1 MKTTLKKT
9 MAALSAAAV
18 VAASAAVMAVPA
30 SAADQTITAGTVTL
44 TLSELKAANYEVTV
58 PVSASADL
66 SAVDFGMKLADGL
79 TYVDAGSS
87 TKASAAAA
95 HANGFVWMP
104 YSYGSADMSNIKAGQ
119 IAYLTVTVTEDAK
132 AGDEFAITVTNE
144 NAKGVHTTAGHF
156 DADGKLVTDEFTPVA
171 GAIIIAEDPTEAPT
185 TTTEAPTTTEA
196 EATTTAAA
204 KTTAA
209 TTAKV
214 ATATTKKATST
225 SSPKTGDALP
235 VAGVAVAVAV
245 IGGVALVSKKR
256 K

>member
-30 SAADQTITAGTVTL
+30 SAADQAISAGTVTL
-44 TLSELKAANYEVTV
+44 TLSELKAANYQVTV
-58 PVSASADL
+58 PISASADL

-79 TYVDAGSS
+79 TYVKAKS
-87 TKASAAAA
+87 TTDASAAAA
-95 HANGFVWMP
+95 HSNGFVWMP
-104 YSYGSADMSNIKAGQ
+104 YSFGSADMSNIPAGQ
-119 IAYLTVTVTEDAK
+119 IAELTVTVTEDAK

-171 GAIIIAEDPTEAPT
+171 GAIIITEDPTEAPT
-185 TTTEAPTTTEA
+185 TTTEAP
-196 EATTTAAA
+196 ATTTAAA

>member
-44 TLSELKAANYEVTV
+44 TLSELKAANYQVTV
-58 PVSASADL
+58 PISAAADL

-79 TYVDAGSS
+79 TYVKAKS
-87 TKASAAAA
+87 TTDASAAAA
-95 HANGFVWMP
+95 HSNGFVWMP
-104 YSYGSADMSNIKAGQ
+104 YSFGSADMSNIPAGQ
-119 IAYLTVTVTEDAK
+119 IAELTVTVTEDAK

-185 TTTEAPTTTEA
+185 EAPTTAPTEAPTEA
-196 EATTTAAA
+196 PA
-204 KTTAA
+204 TTAA

-214 ATATTKKATST
+214 ATGTTATKKATST

>member
-30 SAADQTITAGTVTL
+30 SAADQAISAGTVTM

-58 PVSASADL
+58 PISASADL
-66 SAVDFGMKLADGL
+66 CAVDFGMKLADGL

-104 YSYGSADMSNIKAGQ
+104 YSFGSADMSNIKAGQ
-119 IAYLTVTVTEDAK
+119 IAYLTVTVTEEAK
-132 AGDEFAITVTNE
+132 AGDEYAITITNE

-156 DADGKLVTDEFTPVA
+156 DADGKMITDEFAPVA
-171 GAIIIAEDPTEAPT
+171 GAIIITEDPTEAPT
-185 TTTEAPTTTEA
+185 TTTAAPA
-196 EATTTAAA
+196 
-204 KTTAA
+204 TTAA

-214 ATATTKKATST
+214 ATATTKKAAST

>member
-18 VAASAAVMAVPA
+18 VAASAAVMAIPA
-30 SAADQTITAGTVTL
+30 SADVAVSAGTVTL

-58 PVSASADL
+58 PITSDADL
-66 SAVDFGMKLADGL
+66 GSIDFGMKLSDGL
-79 TYVDAGSS
+79 TYVDAGTN
-87 TKASAAAA
+87 TKASCTPAEVD
-95 HANGFVWMP
+95 GFVWMP
-104 YSYGSADMSNIKAGQ
+104 WAFGGVKAENIAAGE
-119 IAYLTVTVTEDAK
+119 IAYLTVKVTESAE
-132 AGDEFAITVTNE
+132 AGSEYPITLTNE
-144 NAKGVHTTAGHF
+144 NAKGVHTSAGQYV
-156 DADGKLVTDEFTPVA
+156 DGKLQNAEFTPVA
-171 GAIIIAEDPTEAPT
+171 GAIIITEDPTEAPT
-185 TTTEAPTTTEA
+185 TTTAAPE
-196 EATTTAAA
+196 TTAAPA
-204 KTTAA
+204 TTAA

>member
-30 SAADQTITAGTVTL
+30 SAADQAISAGTVTL

-58 PVSASADL
+58 PISASAEL

-171 GAIIIAEDPTEAPT
+171 GAIIITEDPTEAPT
-185 TTTEAPTTTEA
+185 TTTAAPE
-196 EATTTAAA
+196 TTAAPA
-204 KTTAA
+204 TTAA

>member
-18 VAASAAVMAVPA
+18 VAASAAVMAIPA
-30 SAADQTITAGTVTL
+30 SAADQAISAGTVTL
-44 TLSELKAANYEVTV
+44 TLSELKAANYQVTV
-58 PVSASADL
+58 PISATAEL

-79 TYVDAGSS
+79 TYVKAKS
-87 TKASAAAA
+87 TTDASAAAA

-104 YSYGSADMSNIKAGQ
+104 YSFGSADMSNIPAGQ
-119 IAYLTVTVTEDAK
+119 IAELTVTVTDAAK
-132 AGDEFAITVTNE
+132 AGDEYAITITNE

-156 DADGKLVTDEFTPVA
+156 DANGKLVTDEFTPVA
-171 GAIIIAEDPTEAPT
+171 GAIIITEDPTEAPT
-185 TTTEAPTTTEA
+185 EAPTTT
-196 EATTTAAA
+196 AAPA
-204 KTTAA
+204 TTAA

-214 ATATTKKATST
+214 ATATTKKAAST

>member
-30 SAADQTITAGTVTL
+30 SAADQAISAGTVTM

-58 PVSASADL
+58 PISASADL
-66 SAVDFGMKLADGL
+66 CAVDFGMKLADGL

-104 YSYGSADMSNIKAGQ
+104 YSFGSADMSNIKAGQ
-119 IAYLTVTVTEDAK
+119 IAYLTVTVTEEAK
-132 AGDEFAITVTNE
+132 AGDEYAITITNE

-156 DADGKLVTDEFTPVA
+156 DADGKMITDEFAPVA
-171 GAIIIAEDPTEAPT
+171 GAIVITEDPTEAPT
-185 TTTEAPTTTEA
+185 TTTAAPA
-196 EATTTAAA
+196 
-204 KTTAA
+204 TTAA

-214 ATATTKKATST
+214 ATATTKKAAST

>member
-30 SAADQTITAGTVTL
+30 SAADQAISAGTVTM

-58 PVSASADL
+58 PISASADL
-66 SAVDFGMKLADGL
+66 CAVDFGMKLADGL
-79 TYVDAGSS
+79 TYVKAKS
-87 TKASAAAA
+87 TTDASAAAA
-95 HANGFVWMP
+95 HSNGFVWMP
-104 YSYGSADMSNIKAGQ
+104 YSFGSADMSNIPAGQ
-119 IAYLTVTVTEDAK
+119 IAALTVTVTEDAK
-132 AGDEFAITVTNE
+132 AGDEYAITITNE

-156 DADGKLVTDEFTPVA
+156 DADGKMITDEFAPVA
-171 GAIIIAEDPTEAPT
+171 GAIIITEDPTEAPT
-185 TTTEAPTTTEA
+185 TTTAAPATTEAPTQAPTK
-196 EATTTAAA
+196 AT
-204 KTTAA
+204 

-214 ATATTKKATST
+214 ATSTKKAAST

>member
-30 SAADQTITAGTVTL
+30 SAADQAISAGTVTM

-58 PVSASADL
+58 PISASADL
-66 SAVDFGMKLADGL
+66 CAVDFGMKLADGL

-104 YSYGSADMSNIKAGQ
+104 YSFGSADMSNIKAGQ

-132 AGDEFAITVTNE
+132 AGDEYAITITNE

-156 DADGKLVTDEFTPVA
+156 DADGKMITDEFAPVA
-171 GAIIIAEDPTEAPT
+171 GAIIITEDATTTTAAPT
-185 TTTEAPTTTEA
+185 TTTAAP
-196 EATTTAAA
+196 ATTTAAA

-214 ATATTKKATST
+214 ATATTKKAAST